1 MEYFCFKGDGLWTSQ
16 DDALIA
22 QAATELESLGLA
34 ARSDVIDG
42 VVIRM
47 PKAYPIYDA
56 TYKGH
61 ISTVREFIDPIVN
74 LHTVGRNGMH
84 QYNNQDHSMRAAM
97 LCVAN
102 MQGASHDPWDI
113 NTGFEYHE
121 EQRLHSTAESPAF
134 GSPRA
139 KG

>member
-1 MEYFCFKGDGLWTSQ
+1 MTFVGCIVDGIRLRHATDHAVDHVRSGG
-16 DDALIA
+16 
-22 QAATELESLGLA
+22 QAELESLGLA

-42 VVIRM
+42 VVSRM

-102 MQGASHDPWDI
+102 MRGASHD
-113 NTGFEYHE
+113 
-121 EQRLHSTAESPAF
+121 
-134 GSPRA
+134 
-139 KG
+139 